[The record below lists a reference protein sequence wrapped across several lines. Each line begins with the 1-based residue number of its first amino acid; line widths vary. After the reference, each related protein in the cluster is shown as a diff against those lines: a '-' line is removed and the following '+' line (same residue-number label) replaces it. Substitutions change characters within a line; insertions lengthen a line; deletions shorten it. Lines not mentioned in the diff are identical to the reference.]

1 MLQKQRQDRILE
13 SLAGGDYLSVEEA
26 VKIFKS
32 SPATIRRDFLELAES
47 GQVLKVRGGVRSRKA
62 PSTLPFSDRA
72 ELFSSEKE
80 RIAKSAVSMI
90 KAGDVVFIDGGT
102 TTFHMAAFLPDM
114 NIRVITNSLRLAS
127 ALEDRKSD
135 AGWEI
140 YLTGGFLYSKSG
152 ILLGPN
158 AQSSLAQYH
167 ANIAF
172 LSVSGIDGNGIYNNS
187 ELVVDMERV
196 MINNSDRTVIMADH
210 SKIGRQG
217 LVKVCGLDR
226 IHTLITDSSKESSE
240 SLESIRKGEIEIIA
254 V

>member
-13 SLAGGDYLSVEEA
+13 SIAGGDYLSVEDA
-26 VKIFKS
+26 VKLFKA

-47 GQVLKVRGGVRSRKA
+47 GQVQKVRGGIRSKKA
-62 PSTLPFSDRA
+62 SSTLPFAERA
-72 ELFSSEKE
+72 EFCSLEKE
-80 RIAKSAVSMI
+80 KIAKSAVSRI
-90 KAGDVVFIDGGT
+90 KTGDIVFIDGGT
-102 TTFHMAAFLPDM
+102 TTFHMASHLPDM
-114 NIRVITNSLRLAS
+114 NIRIITNSLRLAT
-127 ALEDRKSD
+127 ALEERKSD

-172 LSVSGIDGNGIYNNS
+172 LSVSGIDANGIYNNS

-217 LVKVCGLDR
+217 LVKVCSLDR
-226 IHTLITDSSKESSE
+226 IHTLITDSSKESKD
-240 SLESIRKGEIEIIA
+240 SLGNICKGEIEVIT